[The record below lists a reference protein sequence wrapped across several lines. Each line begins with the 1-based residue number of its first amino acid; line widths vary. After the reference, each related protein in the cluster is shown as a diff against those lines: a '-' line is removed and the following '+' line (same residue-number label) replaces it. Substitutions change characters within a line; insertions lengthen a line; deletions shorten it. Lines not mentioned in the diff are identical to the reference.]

1 MDSGALIGLLISIF
15 GLTGYAGLLL
25 KQAIALYRQRPDLR
39 RTLRPVLLNLIEPF
53 VSLLYLIPCMLWWDY
68 GYLLS
73 LVGSDFAAGSI
84 VLAYHWPMQLLLVY
98 APLGWIFARQK
109 MVARTAWLCFAIGV
123 VRVTMLWLCFNY
135 FLGGGMVVLALVV
148 GAATLWLLG
157 RYLQWQTIPPPQLP
171 IKVNIDEQGLV
182 LIQPIEPNQAHQA
195 EL

>member
-1 MDSGALIGLLISIF
+1 MDFRVLIGLLSGIF

-25 KQAIALYRQRPDLR
+25 KQALGLYRQRPDLR
-39 RTLRPVLLNLIEPF
+39 QTLRPVLLNLIEPF
-53 VSLLYLIPCMLWWDY
+53 VSLFYLIPCMLWWDY
-68 GYLLS
+68 RYLLS
-73 LVGSDFAAGSI
+73 LVGNDFAAGAI
-84 VLAYHWPMQLLLVY
+84 VFAYHWPMQLLLVY
-98 APLGWIFARQK
+98 APFGWMFARQK
-109 MVARTAWLCFAIGV
+109 MVARTAWLCFAIGL

-135 FLGGGMVVLALVV
+135 FLGGGMVALALIV
-148 GAATLWLLG
+148 GAATLWLIG

>member
-1 MDSGALIGLLISIF
+1 MDYLGLIALFAGIF

-25 KQAIALYRQRPDLR
+25 RQAIGLYRQRPDLR

-84 VLAYHWPMQLLLVY
+84 VFAYHWPMQLLLVY
-98 APLGWIFARQK
+98 APFGWMFARQK
-109 MVARTAWLCFAIGV
+109 MVARTAWLCFALGV
-123 VRVTMLWLCFNY
+123 IRVTMLWLCFNY
-135 FLGGGMVVLALVV
+135 SLGGGMIVLALIV
-148 GAATLWLLG
+148 GAATFWLLG
-157 RYLQWQTIPPPQLP
+157 RYLQWQAIPPPQIP
-171 IKVNIDEQGLV
+171 IMVNIDEQGLV

>member
-1 MDSGALIGLLISIF
+1 MHYLGLIAFLAGIF
-15 GLTGYAGLLL
+15 GLTVYSGLLL
-25 KQAIALYRQRPDLR
+25 RQAIGLYRQRPDLR
-39 RTLRPVLLNLIEPF
+39 RTLRPVLINLIEPF
-53 VSLLYLIPCMLWWDY
+53 VSLLYLLPCMLWWDY

-98 APLGWIFARQK
+98 APFGWMFARQK
-109 MVARTAWLCFAIGV
+109 MVARTAWLCFALGV

-135 FLGGGMVVLALVV
+135 FLGGNMVVLALIV